1 MMSRAIRAETRS
13 RAKEDIKRVINAID
27 KVRKW
32 EKKWVTI
39 GETTMKIYKWVPVT
53 SQTIMSV
60 QGQGKK
66 GLFIRKLPGK
76 GKEKNS
82 DLNNRQSRTPSKL
95 NTENNESK
103 TFNASAGT
111 KFINE
116 DSNMTQA
123 TQEST
128 TFSEFNEDSNMSF
141 PDPMS
146 SQTSTQEDSNEGDPD
161 MRLALSMIRNDH
173 MKENQNDDSQESVT
187 PVLQQVASVPDMKPH
202 ESSDSS

>member
-82 DLNNRQSRTPSKL
+82 DLT
-95 NTENNESK
+95 
-103 TFNASAGT
+103 SAGT